1 MAFIR
6 AWTLK
11 TNRFLTICLQN
22 NYPKL
27 PNCCLVTA
35 GKVKVDLHHHFL
47 EQVRCSCVL
56 HCSPLAPSQK
66 THLSGTAEWPLACRR
81 SGRPTVTWDSVCDPR
96 VHGVASLELQLGFA
110 PPPPLAWLEVTPLGD
125 KHGEPGMLW
134 LGADGHK
141 TLRHCLGTSP
151 YTVTQTVT
159 LAIAAY
165 TQHRTPEPYRCD
177 IWIPS
182 TQKKQ
187 HGSIVIFFFFLNHQF
202 NKTDVSPDALWISIF

>member
-1 MAFIR
+1 M
-6 AWTLK
+6 
-11 TNRFLTICLQN
+11 
-22 NYPKL
+22 
-27 PNCCLVTA
+27 
-35 GKVKVDLHHHFL
+35 
-47 EQVRCSCVL
+47 
-56 HCSPLAPSQK
+56 
-66 THLSGTAEWPLACRR
+66 
-81 SGRPTVTWDSVCDPR
+81 TWDSVCDPR

-110 PPPPLAWLEVTPLGD
+110 PRPLAWLEVTPLSN

-159 LAIAAY
+159 LAIAAC

-182 TQKKQ
+182 THKKKQ
-187 HGSIVIFFFFLNHQF
+187 HGSIVIFFFFKPPIQLDRCFTQCSLNIIFLNLKKQKSEKAIQQNAEVSSALPCPCSDAAFADVATLISGPAAGPFHADKGRASLRRYSSLNGYISCLQKKG
-202 NKTDVSPDALWISIF
+202 KT